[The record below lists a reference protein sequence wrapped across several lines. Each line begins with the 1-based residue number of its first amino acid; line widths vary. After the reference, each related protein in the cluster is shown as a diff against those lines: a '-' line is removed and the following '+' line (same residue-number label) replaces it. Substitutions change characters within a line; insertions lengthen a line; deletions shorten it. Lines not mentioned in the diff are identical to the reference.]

1 MAARPPLE
9 ARHSWHLGDMLDL
22 NKAAN
27 QHPEEEKQ
35 DQDWDALAKALAEIA
50 KDWLPKYFPN
60 GRIQGNE
67 LRLGSID
74 GRAPTGQGS
83 VKIDFKGPHAG
94 SWKDFAAS
102 GSGTG
107 GGPNSTLMHATGLRG
122 VDLYAEGCKIVGYD
136 PATRAPR
143 KANGNGSGGHAAPRR
158 TTAERNQAL
167 ASFEWEG
174 AHRSLAGTLAEVY
187 LNARGLLDPESE
199 SLRYAASCA
208 HPDTR
213 TGMPCIIARWRSP
226 VTGEP
231 LGGIHRTYLRQD
243 GSWHVGRDGLKAKM
257 SLGPSDGIVMLG
269 GPTAVGDLI
278 VGEGLE
284 TTLAGAALYDHPL
297 SACWYGGTGG
307 MLRLA
312 ALFAGG
318 SLPAALT
325 GDIKRVLI
333 LKDHGEDGTKAAHA
347 LAEAIEKAGIEAW
360 IATPNSDPAGKEDFA
375 DDIAASRG
383 RTQHVRYNAVQR
395 GTQEN
400 SIIPITYRLGKLIED
415 FNNQYAVVN
424 EAGKAFVYEQSYD
437 PIRQRNLIVRI
448 AFSDFKKFYQNYRIT
463 IQNKSGKS
471 ETKTA
476 ANWWLDD
483 IRRRQ
488 YLKGVVF
495 DPTNKVDKKQ
505 YWNLWQG
512 FSVEPKK
519 GDWSLM
525 KDHILNVICS
535 GEYEHYEYLI
545 GWMAR
550 AFQYPQIQGEV
561 AVVIR
566 GEKGSGK
573 GTLATWLVKAWGQH
587 GLHIHSSKHLVGN
600 FNLHL
605 RDAVL
610 LFADEAFFAGDK
622 SHEPVLKG
630 LITDPTITIEGK
642 NQNIVECVNMLHVIM
657 ASNSDWVVPATQ
669 KERRY
674 LVLDVNDN
682 KVGNRKYFADLYHQ
696 MENGGLAAMIYDML
710 NHSLDSFE
718 VRDIPQTKALTDQK
732 NQSLDTLDR
741 WIRDILERGF
751 VFSSKYG
758 VTEFKYWMEWVS
770 RDLMILSYQQW
781 CSKNRISYPSS
792 GIMLS
797 KRLRSIYPFNRSSH
811 DEIIGEVEA
820 IVSNSIAGTSDPV
833 IRKSRPDGFRMGDLD
848 TAREA
853 FAHVRGV
860 TIDATPDE

>member
-35 DQDWDALAKALAEIA
+35 DQDWDALAKALADRA

-60 GRIQGNE
+60 GKIQGNE

-94 SWKDFAAS
+94 SWKDFA
-102 GSGTG
+102 GGPG

-136 PATRAPR
+136 PATRTPR
-143 KANGNGSGGHAAPRR
+143 KTNGNGHSGGHTAPRR

-174 AHRSLAGTLAEVY
+174 AHRSLAGTPAEAY

-226 VTGEP
+226 VTGDP

-269 GPTAVGDLI
+269 GPTAVGDLV

-333 LKDHGEDGTKAAHA
+333 LKDHGEDGAKAAHA
-347 LAEAIEKAGIEAW
+347 LAEAIEKAGLEAW

-375 DDIAASRG
+375 DDIAAGRG
-383 RTQHVRYNAVQR
+383 RTQHVRCHTDVVQMSDKQ
-395 GTQEN
+395 TN
-400 SIIPITYRLGKLIED
+400 LSLPTDRLGKLIED

-424 EAGKAFVYEQSYD
+424 ESGIAVVYEQSYD
-437 PIRQRNLIVRI
+437 PIRQRKILVRI
-448 AFSDFKKFYQNYRIT
+448 SFSDLKKFYQNIMVT
-463 IQNKSGKS
+463 VQVAGGKS
-471 ETKTA
+471 VTKSA
-476 ANWWLDD
+476 ADWWLNSP
-483 IRRRQ
+483 RRKQ
-488 YLKGVVF
+488 YLGGVIF
-495 DPTNKVDKKQ
+495 DPTDKSDNKK
-505 YWNLWQG
+505 YWNLWSG
-512 FSVEPKK
+512 FSVEPKQ
-519 GDWSLM
+519 GDWSIM
-525 KDHILNVICS
+525 REHILKVVCS
-535 GEYEHYEYLI
+535 GNQEYYEYLI
-545 GWMAR
+545 RWIAR
-550 AFQYPQIQGEV
+550 MFQHPNKPGEV
-561 AVVIR
+561 AIVLR

-573 GTLATWLVKAWGQH
+573 GTIANWLVRAWGQH
-587 GLHIHSSKHLVGN
+587 GIHIHSAKHLVGN
-600 FNLHL
+600 FNGHL

-610 LFADEAFFAGDK
+610 LFADEAFFAGDRQ
-622 SHEPVLKG
+622 HESVLKG
-630 LITDPTITIEGK
+630 LITEPTLPIEGK
-642 NQNIVECVNMLHVIM
+642 YQNLVEIPNMLHVIM
-657 ASNSDWVVPATQ
+657 ASNSDWVIPASQ
-669 KERRY
+669 RERRY
-674 LVLDVNDN
+674 FALNVPDSR
-682 KVGNRKYFADLYHQ
+682 VGNRKYFAALHDQ

-710 NHSLDSFE
+710 NYDISDFE
-718 VRDIPQTKALTDQK
+718 VRDFPETDALEDQK
-732 NQSLDTLDR
+732 KHSLDTLDR
-741 WIRDILERGF
+741 WLIEILERGNVYKSRF
-751 VFSSKYG
+751 GAS
-758 VTEFKYWMEWVS
+758 EFKQWMPWVS
-770 RDLMILSYQQW
+770 TELLSKSYLQW
-781 CSKNRISYPSS
+781 CAANRAQRPMSR
-792 GIMLS
+792 LS
-797 KRLRSIYPFNRSSH
+797 LGKRLSSMYEKTRGH
-811 DEIIGEVEA
+811 DNEIVGEVDSLA
-820 IVSNSIAGTSDPV
+820 PGADPV
-833 IRKSRPDGFRMGDLD
+833 MRQNRPHGYRLDDLP
-848 TAREA
+848 EA
-853 FAHVRGV
+853 VDAFERARGV
-860 TIDATPDE
+860 KIDAA